1 MGLLLLLINYSF
13 VPLTSSIFKS
23 LSSPTLGY
31 TPISILYM
39 AIEVRMS
46 VVSFVT
52 CKTKTEKRKIRLS
65 MEDPDTKVHRLNKCI
80 WGIKDWEDFYFVF
93 W

>member
-52 CKTKTEKRKIRLS
+52 CKTKTERRKIRLS
-65 MEDPDTKVHRLNKCI
+65 MEDPDTNVHRLNKCI
-80 WGIKDWEDFYFVF
+80 WGVKNWEDFYFVF